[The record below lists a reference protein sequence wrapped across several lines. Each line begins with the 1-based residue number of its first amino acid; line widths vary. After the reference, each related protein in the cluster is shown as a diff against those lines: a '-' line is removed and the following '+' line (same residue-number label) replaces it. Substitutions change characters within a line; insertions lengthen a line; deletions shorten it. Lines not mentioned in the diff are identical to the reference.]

1 MTIKL
6 AQSYGILDKLRLPN
20 GMYVAALSDDYN
32 FTWIRDTFYEV
43 YCYIDKPCD
52 RYEKT
57 FHAILDILRRYEWKI
72 DYHTKVKPKY
82 KHEYI
87 HPRYTVDTLE
97 EVDQEW
103 GNKQDDCVGV
113 ILFGIGEGIKRNKKI
128 IRDEQD
134 LRIVQK
140 LVCYLE
146 TLEYHKNENSSL
158 WEENEEV
165 RASSIG
171 ACVAGLLSVSEIVHV
186 PSQMIANGYKA
197 LYELF
202 PRESKTRFVDLSLL
216 TLIYPF
222 NLFPKP
228 MAQQI
233 IHNVEKELLRD
244 KAVIRYK
251 HDSYYSTLDKTHG
264 RHLLPEAYDQT
275 EAQWSFGLSYLALA
289 HMTIGDFEK
298 GRYYIDRTEKLI
310 LDNGYIPELYYA
322 GDYKDE
328 YGNRFNINSPLGW
341 AVSMHIQAV
350 EKYNAH
356 IAGEGDTQYDIV
368 V

>member
-1 MTIKL
+1 MTDRL
-6 AQSYGILDKLRLPN
+6 TQGYTTLDKLRLPN

-43 YCYIDKPCD
+43 YPYLDKSCS
-52 RYEKT
+52 RYEDT
-57 FHAILDILRRYEWKI
+57 YHAILDILLKYEFKI
-72 DYHTKVKPKY
+72 NYHTKVKPKY

-103 GNKQDDCVGV
+103 GNKQDDCVGA
-113 ILFGIGEGIKRNKKI
+113 ILFGIGEGIKQGKKI
-128 IRDEQD
+128 IRDEND
-134 LRIVQK
+134 KRIIQK
-140 LVCYLE
+140 LVYYLD

-171 ACVAGLLSVSEIVHV
+171 ACVAGLISISDTVYV
-186 PSQMIANGYKA
+186 PSHMIANGYKA
-197 LYELF
+197 LFELF
-202 PRESKTRFVDLSLL
+202 PRESETRYVDLSLL

-222 NLFPKP
+222 NIFPKP

-244 KAVIRYK
+244 KAVIRYN
-251 HDSYYSTLDKTHG
+251 HDSYYSTLEKEYG
-264 RHLLPEAYDQT
+264 RHQPAEFYANSEA
-275 EAQWSFGLSYLALA
+275 EWSFGLSYLALA
-289 HMTIGDFEK
+289 HMTIGDLEK
-298 GRYYIDRTEKLI
+298 GKYYIERTEELV
-310 LDNGYIPELYYA
+310 LENGYIPELFYP

-328 YGNRFNINSPLGW
+328 YGNNFNKNNPLGW
-341 AVSMHIQAV
+341 AVSMHIQAI
-350 EKYNAH
+350 EMYERMSGK
-356 IAGEGDTQYDIV
+356 GE
-368 V
+368 